1 MLFLIQKG
9 MESELSFTIMES
21 VRKGKGLKPEWEEMM
36 REHDVPE
43 WYIWSCKKIKYMFP
57 KAHAA
62 AYVMMAYRIA
72 WYNIYYPL
80 AYYAAYFSIR
90 ATAFNYEQMCLGKER
105 LQYHIDEILNSSDPK
120 KADQDALKDMK
131 IVREMYARGI
141 EFLPIDIYKA
151 DPKRFT
157 IIDGKLMAALNTI
170 KDVGDTAA
178 EALSA
183 AARERR
189 FTSKDDLKS
198 RGKVSA
204 KSVEYMAGLG
214 LLDGLPE
221 TDQLSFFDM

>member
-1 MLFLIQKG
+1 
-9 MESELSFTIMES
+9 
-21 VRKGKGLKPEWEEMM
+21 
-36 REHDVPE
+36 
-43 WYIWSCKKIKYMFP
+43 
-57 KAHAA
+57 
-62 AYVMMAYRIA
+62 
-72 WYNIYYPL
+72 
-80 AYYAAYFSIR
+80 
-90 ATAFNYEQMCLGKER
+90 
-105 LQYHIDEILNSSDPK
+105 
-120 KADQDALKDMK
+120 MK

-204 KSVEYMAGLG
+204 KSVENMASLG